1 MTLRETVRSYLGLCK
16 VTISFFTALS
26 AATGL
31 LLANHPLGAALPVLL
46 MGVFL
51 MACGASALN
60 HYQERKTDAL
70 MPRTAGRPIPSGRI
84 QPVGALRFSLVL
96 IGSGAAA
103 LLSTGV
109 LTAPLLGL
117 AAILWYNGFYTWLK
131 VHNAFAAIP
140 GALVGAIPPAI
151 GWTTGGGYFLDAR
164 LAAICFFF
172 FMWQVPH
179 FLIHQQAFG
188 KEYEEIHLPSLT
200 AVFTGAQL
208 DRLTF
213 QWLLAAA
220 VSLQL
225 VIFYGL
231 IQSTLVHI
239 SLLAAS
245 LWFIAR
251 GIAHMRRRTP
261 NYTGIFRVTNCFM
274 LMAMLLIFVDRLPFC
289 LGWRG

>member
-1 MTLRETVRSYLGLCK
+1 MTSKEVVRSYLGLCK
-16 VTISFFTALS
+16 VTISFFAALS

-31 LLANHPLGAALPVLL
+31 LLANHPLGAALPVLI

-51 MACGASALN
+51 MACGGSALN
-60 HYQERKTDAL
+60 HYQERTTDAL
-70 MPRTAGRPIPSGRI
+70 MPRTAGRPIPSGKV
-84 QPVGALRFSLVL
+84 QPADALRFSLIL
-96 IGSGAAA
+96 ICSGAAV
-103 LLSTGV
+103 LLSAGV

-131 VHNAFAAIP
+131 AHNAFAAIP

-151 GWTTGGGYFLDAR
+151 GWTTGGGCFSDAR
-164 LAAICFFF
+164 LAVICFFF

-200 AVFTGAQL
+200 AVFTGDQL

-231 IQSTLVHI
+231 IQSSLIHI
-239 SLLAAS
+239 SLFATS
-245 LWFIAR
+245 LWFITR
-251 GIAHMRRRTP
+251 GIALMRRRTLS
-261 NYTGIFRVTNCFM
+261 YTGIFMSTNTFM
-274 LMAMLLIFVDRLPFC
+274 LITMLLIVVDKLPRC
-289 LGWRG
+289 LG

>member
-1 MTLRETVRSYLGLCK
+1 MTMPETVRSYLGLCK
-16 VTISFFTALS
+16 PTISFFAVLS
-26 AATGL
+26 AVAGL
-31 LLANHPLGAALPVLL
+31 LLADDPSGTALPALI

-51 MACGASALN
+51 MACGACALN
-60 HYQERKTDAL
+60 HYQERTTDAL

-84 QPVGALRFSLVL
+84 RPGDALRFSLALIASGVVVL
-96 IGSGAAA
+96 F
-103 LLSTGV
+103 STGV
-109 LTAPLLGL
+109 WTAPLLGL
-117 AAILWYNGFYTWLK
+117 AAVVWYNGFYTWLK
-131 VHNAFAAIP
+131 AHNAFAAIP

-151 GWTTGGGYFLDAR
+151 GWTAGGGYVDAR

-188 KEYEEIHLPSLT
+188 KEYEKVRLPSLT
-200 AVFTGAQL
+200 TIFTGAQL

-225 VIFYGL
+225 FISYGL
-231 IQSTLVHI
+231 IQSSLVHI

-245 LWFIAR
+245 LWLAAR
-251 GIAHMRRRTP
+251 GAALMRRHAP
-261 NYTGIFRVTNCFM
+261 SYPGIFMSTNCF
-274 LMAMLLIFVDRLPFC
+274 LLAAMLLIIADRFPRY
-289 LGWRG
+289 LG